1 MKKLKSI
8 YTNAFVY
15 LLLVAVI
22 FYGCETG
29 EPGIQKE
36 NIISAKRIDIHWFD
50 ENGYSSQEELTIT
63 TIDSCEYLLAGYDR
77 SRMITHKGNCKF
89 CAERSKK

>member
-15 LLLVAVI
+15 LLLVAVL
-22 FYGCETG
+22 FCGCETG

-36 NIISAKRIDIHWFD
+36 KIISAKRIDIQWFD
-50 ENGYSSQEELTIT
+50 ENGSNRIEEFTII
-63 TIDSCEYLLAGYDR
+63 TIDSCEYLLARYDR

>member
-15 LLLVAVI
+15 LLLVVVL
-22 FYGCETG
+22 FCGCETG

-36 NIISAKRIDIHWFD
+36 KIISAKRIDIQWFD
-50 ENGYSSQEELTIT
+50 ELGYNNEEEFTVI
-63 TIDSCEYLLAGYDR
+63 TIDSCEYLLARYDR